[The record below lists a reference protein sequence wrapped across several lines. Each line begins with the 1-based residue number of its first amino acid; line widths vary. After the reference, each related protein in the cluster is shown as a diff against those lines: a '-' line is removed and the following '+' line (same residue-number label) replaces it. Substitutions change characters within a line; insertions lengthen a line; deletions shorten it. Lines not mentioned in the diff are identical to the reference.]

1 MPNYDFC
8 IRVDQLLT
16 STRLQKLNM
25 WRRTQFGP
33 KDHLHQD
40 PATLGDGTS
49 WCIRYVTGSRFHS
62 KFRNPDAHPMALI
75 LPFVTFAGFKIS
87 YLSCSRL
94 WGRKPVWFLKFL
106 EKQSLTNCK
115 NASVSRKQCFDSLFA
130 LHVRIQIWMRIRI
143 QPFFLYPARNCIFLL
158 QLPSC

>member
-1 MPNYDFC
+1 M
-8 IRVDQLLT
+8 DQLLT
-16 STRLQKLNM
+16 FTRLQKLNI

-106 EKQSLTNCK
+106 EKIPMYLNQWCYS
-115 NASVSRKQCFDSLFA
+115 SVDRVLGWGARGPRLHSQEGRNFFRINLF
-130 LHVRIQIWMRIRI
+130 LRGNEPNSEQE
-143 QPFFLYPARNCIFLL
+143 QEEQQQ
-158 QLPSC
+158 QLK